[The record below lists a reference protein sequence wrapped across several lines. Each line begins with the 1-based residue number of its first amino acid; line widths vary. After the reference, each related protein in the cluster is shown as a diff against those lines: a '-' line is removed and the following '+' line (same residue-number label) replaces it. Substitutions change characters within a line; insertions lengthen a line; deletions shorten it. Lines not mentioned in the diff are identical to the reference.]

1 MDRALKKPAAAVPL
15 LIALGAGLALVL
27 AAELAARSWAE
38 RRGDPLDRALSVLE
52 LDARLG
58 WRQRA
63 GLDRLFY
70 GHPLRTNEL
79 GLRDRPLREAAAAR
93 QRVLV
98 LGPSSTFGWG
108 VAEEDAYA
116 RKLERL
122 LQGAAVVNAG
132 EIGYSVWQGLG
143 LYRDG
148 GLRALRPDVVVVA
161 YGLNDVD
168 RFRFAFDSPEP
179 DAAALGRG
187 QSAASVR
194 VQNIFGRLLCLQV
207 ARRRLLLWAGR
218 ALPPAAASR
227 EARTN
232 LRVPLPDFQRL
243 LLELVRLAR
252 ADGARVVLLTSAY
265 HAPTGR
271 PAAVEAE
278 CRRIEKDL
286 EAVNRAVR
294 SLARE
299 ERVPVVDAAR
309 LLSGPGADAL
319 FVDPAHPSA
328 AGHERIAQG
337 LLAAVRAALR

>member
-1 MDRALKKPAAAVPL
+1 LKKPAALAPL
-15 LIALGAGLALVL
+15 LVALGAGLVWIF
-27 AAELAARSWAE
+27 AAELAARSWVE

-93 QRVLV
+93 RRILV

-108 VAEEDAYA
+108 VAEEETYA
-116 RKLERL
+116 RRLERL
-122 LQGAAVVNAG
+122 LQDVAVVNAG
-132 EIGYSVWQGLG
+132 EIGYSVWQGLS

-148 GLRALRPDVVVVA
+148 GLRALKPDVVVIA

-168 RFRFAFDSPEP
+168 RYRFAFDSPEP
-179 DAAALGRG
+179 DEAALGRG

-194 VQNIFGRLLCLQV
+194 VQNLFGRLLCLQA

-218 ALPPAAASR
+218 ALKPAAAFP
-227 EARTN
+227 EARPG

-265 HAPTGR
+265 HAPGR
-271 PAAVEAE
+271 PDSAGAE
-278 CRRIEKDL
+278 VQRIRKDL
-286 EAVNRAVR
+286 EAVNGAVL
-294 SLARE
+294 SLARA
-299 ERVPVVDAAR
+299 ERLPVVDAAR
-309 LLSGPGADAL
+309 LLSGNGADAL

-328 AGHERIAQG
+328 EGHARIARD
-337 LLAAVRAALR
+337 LLRAVRAALR